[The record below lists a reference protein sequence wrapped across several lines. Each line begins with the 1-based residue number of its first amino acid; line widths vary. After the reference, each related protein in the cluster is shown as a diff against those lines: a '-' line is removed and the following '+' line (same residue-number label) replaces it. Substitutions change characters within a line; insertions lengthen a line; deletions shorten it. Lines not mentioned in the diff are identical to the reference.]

1 MPFFKILSDNP
12 EDYELDDNQHY
23 IPDSDSDPDFEIET
37 ETYTG
42 QEHLEILLDTGE
54 LFSVPLDWLIQAS
67 RYYSF
72 QYDTDHKGDIH

>member
-12 EDYELDDNQHY
+12 EDYDPEDYPPH
-23 IPDSDSDPDFEIET
+23 IPDSEPEPDFEVET
-37 ETYTG
+37 CTS

-54 LFSVPLDWLIQAS
+54 LFSVPMDWLIQAS

-72 QYDTDHKGDIH
+72 HSENDHKGAIH